1 MSGVPTSLVLVAC
14 GSSDDGDS
22 SAIEYT
28 TTTDG
33 SVAAD
38 PATTSDDVTGATPVE
53 GIDVGLFFDGAL
65 VGEPAI
71 EDWPDVDPSLQNHGV
86 ESRLEWLENGEPI
99 TTTVQIPTEPVAADA
114 AASPQGNQGVTFDGV
129 VIVTSAPVE
138 LFLGAYTIAAFD
150 NCGAHFNPFDGY
162 HYHANSAEKNQV
174 VECLIGQ
181 TAARRLSSAPLS
193 TIDPSPRSSR

>member
-1 MSGVPTSLVLVAC
+1 M
-14 GSSDDGDS
+14 
-22 SAIEYT
+22 
-28 TTTDG
+28 
-33 SVAAD
+33 
-38 PATTSDDVTGATPVE
+38 
-53 GIDVGLFFDGAL
+53 
-65 VGEPAI
+65 
-71 EDWPDVDPSLQNHGV
+71 
-86 ESRLEWLENGEPI
+86 
-99 TTTVQIPTEPVAADA
+99 
-114 AASPQGNQGVTFDGV
+114 TFDGV